1 MLLEG
6 NITFF
11 FLLVKGRPIDVIWI
25 HPTVQG
31 VILLI
36 SQACNYTC
44 MSSTILQVTPVVL
57 FNHMWE
63 YINGIQ
69 HSE

>member
-36 SQACNYTC
+36 SQACNYTIH
-44 MSSTILQVTPVVL
+44 MHILQVTPIVL
-57 FNHMWE
+57 FNHMWK